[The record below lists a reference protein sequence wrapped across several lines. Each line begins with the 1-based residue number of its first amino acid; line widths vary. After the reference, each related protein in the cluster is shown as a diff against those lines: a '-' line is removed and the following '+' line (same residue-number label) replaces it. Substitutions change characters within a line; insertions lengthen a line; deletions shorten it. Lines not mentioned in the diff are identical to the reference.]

1 MSDKGIGDKLEK
13 WWVKKLS
20 AAEGSRARQTVASG
34 AIFGDEDVNSDIH
47 VSQCKATSLPAKTL
61 SINMKEFDS
70 VLDKARSEWR
80 RDGRGMK
87 VGILVQQRVDGQV
100 IVSLDADD
108 YLDLIKEL
116 SDYKRAIDD
125 ITNTMTEKGEY

>member
-1 MSDKGIGDKLEK
+1 MSDRGIGDKLEK
-13 WWVKKLS
+13 WWVKKL
-20 AAEGSRARQTVASG
+20 AEAEGGRARQTVASG
-34 AIFGDEDVNSDIH
+34 AIFGDEDVCSDIH

-61 SINMKEFDS
+61 SISLKEFDS
-70 VLDKARSEWR
+70 VLSRARSEWR

-116 SDYKRAIDD
+116 SDYRQAIDE
-125 ITNTMTEKGEY
+125 ISNTVTEKGEY